1 MSVRPSLAFWA
12 KVVVTGA
19 MLGAVLARVN
29 LANLAATLST
39 VKWPLFL
46 AALGIALPTGF
57 TGVQRWRTV
66 AATFGESLPLSKAF
80 VYAWIGQFINLGL
93 PTVLGLDSVRA
104 WKMHQQGLSLGLAAR
119 IVIVDRLCSLV
130 SLLLI
135 IAIGLP
141 RLAGLDGSAIFKHA
155 AVVAFALGSAGL
167 AFLFAFRF
175 WGHVLPNLA
184 LVRHLYQLS
193 KNLNHALLGNR
204 TLTLAIVFWGTLN
217 HLCRIATVLCVALA
231 LRLSLS
237 PLDAFTLVPS
247 ALLIAM
253 VPITLAGWG
262 VREAVFIQAFSL
274 AGLAPSQA
282 LALSILYGFIGLATG
297 LLGGGVWLA
306 EQKLQKPEV
315 KPAPSERQALAKN
328 SSTSGL

>member
-19 MLGAVLARVN
+19 IFGAVLARAN
-29 LANLAATLST
+29 LANLAAALST
-39 VKWPLFL
+39 VKLPLLL
-46 AALGIALPTGF
+46 AAVGIALPTGF
-57 TGVQRWRTV
+57 TGIQRWRTIT
-66 AATFGESLPLSKAF
+66 ATFGESLPLSKAF

-93 PTVLGLDSVRA
+93 PTILGLDSVRA

-119 IVIVDRLCSLV
+119 IVIVDRLCSLIT
-130 SLLLI
+130 LLVV

-141 RLAGLDGSAIFKHA
+141 HLAGLDGSAIFKNA
-155 AVVAFALGSAGL
+155 AVLAFALGSAGL
-167 AFLFAFRF
+167 AFLSAFQF
-175 WGHVLPNLA
+175 WRHIIPSLP

-193 KNLNHALLGNR
+193 KDLNHTLVGNGS
-204 TLTLAIVFWGTLN
+204 LTFMIVFWGTLN
-217 HLCRIATVLCVALA
+217 HVCRIATVLCVALA
-231 LRLSLS
+231 LGLSLS
-237 PLDAFTLVPS
+237 PLDALTLVPS

-282 LALSILYGFIGLATG
+282 LALSILYGLVGLATG

-306 EQKLQKPEV
+306 EQKLQKPQV
-315 KPAPSERQALAKN
+315 KPSPSERQA
-328 SSTSGL
+328 

>member
-1 MSVRPSLAFWA
+1 MSVRPGLASWA

-19 MLGAVLARVN
+19 ILGAVLARVN
-29 LANLAATLST
+29 LANLAAALST
-39 VKWPLFL
+39 VKLPLFL
-46 AALGIALPTGF
+46 AAVGIALPTGF
-57 TGVQRWRTV
+57 TGIQRWRTV

-141 RLAGLDGSAIFKHA
+141 RLGDLEGSVIFKHA
-155 AVVAFALGSAGL
+155 VVLAFALGSAGL
-167 AFLFAFRF
+167 TFLSAFQF
-175 WGHVLPNLA
+175 WGHALPSLP

-193 KNLNHALLGNR
+193 KDLNHTLFGDGA
-204 TLTLAIVFWGTLN
+204 LTLAILFWGTLN

-231 LRLSLS
+231 LSLSLS
-237 PLDAFTLVPS
+237 PLDALTLVPS

-253 VPITLAGWG
+253 VPITLGGWG
-262 VREAVFIQAFSL
+262 VREAVFIQAFGL
-274 AGLAPSQA
+274 AGFAPSQS
-282 LALSILYGFIGLATG
+282 LALSILYGLVGLATG

-306 EQKLQKPEV
+306 EQRLQKPQV
-315 KPAPSERQALAKN
+315 KSSEHQA
-328 SSTSGL
+328 

>member
-19 MLGAVLARVN
+19 ILGAVLARVN
-29 LANLAATLST
+29 LVNLAAALST
-39 VKWPLFL
+39 VKLPLFL
-46 AALGIALPTGF
+46 AAMGLALPTGF
-57 TGVQRWRTV
+57 TGIQRWRGVT
-66 AATFGESLPLSKAF
+66 ATFGESLPLSKAF
-80 VYAWIGQFINLGL
+80 IYAWIGQFINLGL

-130 SLLLI
+130 SLLVI

-141 RLAGLDGSAIFKHA
+141 QLAGLDGSAIFKPA
-155 AVVAFALGSAGL
+155 AVLAFALGSVGL
-167 AFLFAFRF
+167 TFIFAFQF
-175 WGHVLPNLA
+175 WGHALPSLPLA
-184 LVRHLYQLS
+184 RHLCQLS
-193 KNLNHALLGNR
+193 KDLNHTLFGNGA
-204 TLTLAIVFWGTLN
+204 LTLAIMFWGTLN

-231 LRLSLS
+231 LSLSLS
-237 PLDAFTLVPS
+237 PLDAFTLAPS

-282 LALSILYGFIGLATG
+282 LALSILYGFVGLATG

-306 EQKLQKPEV
+306 EQKLQKPQV
-315 KPAPSERQALAKN
+315 KQSPSERQA
-328 SSTSGL
+328 

>member
-1 MSVRPSLAFWA
+1 VTVRPNLAFLA

-19 MLGAVLARVN
+19 ILGAVLARVN
-29 LANLAATLST
+29 LANLAAVLST
-39 VKWPLFL
+39 VRLPLLF

-57 TGVQRWRTV
+57 TGIQRWRAV
-66 AATFGESLPLSKAF
+66 AVTFGASLPLSKAF
-80 VYAWIGQFINLGL
+80 IYAWIGQFINLGL

-104 WKMHQQGLSLGLAAR
+104 WKMHQEGLSLGLAAR
-119 IVIVDRLCSLV
+119 IVIVDRLCSLA

-141 RLAGLDGSAIFKHA
+141 RLVGLKGSAIFKHA
-155 AVVAFALGSAGL
+155 AVFAFALGSAGL
-167 AFLFAFRF
+167 AFLSAFQF
-175 WGHVLPNLA
+175 WGRALPTVA
-184 LVRHLYQLS
+184 LVRHLHQLS
-193 KNLNHALLGNR
+193 KDLNHALFGNGV
-204 TLTLAIVFWGTLN
+204 LTLAMLFWGALN

-231 LRLSLS
+231 LSLSLP

-274 AGLAPSQA
+274 AGLVPSQA
-282 LALSILYGFIGLATG
+282 LALSILYGFVGLATG

-306 EQKLQKPEV
+306 EQKLQKPQN
-315 KPAPSERQALAKN
+315 KPSRSAPQA
-328 SSTSGL
+328 